1 MRKILGHN
9 SPVLRKKSKQVA
21 KVTKE
26 IQDLVGEMLEIMKV
40 AKPKGIGL
48 AAPQIGELLRIVVIN
63 FGEGDMA
70 FINPE
75 IVFAEGEC
83 VYKEGCLSVPGLY
96 ADIKRAQK
104 VKFKCLNVKGKP
116 VSGSAEGVLARV
128 LLHEIDHL
136 EGKLFIDY
144 LEPGQEIELDDET
157 VLPKDLEQKLLKG
170 GKK

>member
-9 SPVLRKKSKQVA
+9 NPLLRKKSRPVA
-21 KVTKE
+21 KVNKD
-26 IQDLVGEMLEIMKV
+26 IQELIKAMLEIMKA

-48 AAPQIGELLRIVVIN
+48 AAPQIGELLRIVVVNI
-63 FGEGDMA
+63 GDGDLA

-75 IVFAEGEC
+75 IITAEGEC

-96 ADIKRAQK
+96 ADIKRPQK
-104 VKFKCLNVKGKP
+104 VKFRCLNIRGKP
-116 VSGSAEGVLARV
+116 MIGNAEGVLARV

-144 LEPGQEIELDDET
+144 IKPGQEIELDDET
-157 VLPKDLEQKLLKG
+157 ILPKDLEQRLLRG
-170 GKK
+170 GEK